1 MKGVILIVLLLVSTL
16 LPASE
21 LRTWDLHHRSATE
34 MIPLLKP
41 MLEKG
46 DAISGSGYTLIV
58 RASRENLAQLD
69 TLIARLDTAP
79 QMLLITVEQD
89 VEQEQEKSGASLSGS
104 TSEPR
109 VRVYN
114 THRSGD
120 DTGNQQLQVLEGH
133 WATIRS
139 GQAIPQ
145 VMQQTQQDPY
155 GNTVTQ
161 SIEYRNVESGFEVRP
176 HLVGERVQLD
186 IRPFHAKPSSQG
198 GGVIEQQE
206 IATTV
211 SGRPGEW
218 IDLGGV
224 AEEQNRKGTGI
235 IYSTRNREQQ
245 THNVRIKVEIIN
257 P

>member
-1 MKGVILIVLLLVSTL
+1 MRAFILIGLLLVSTL

-21 LRTWDLHHRSATE
+21 LRTWDLRHRNAAE

-41 MLEKG
+41 MLESD

-58 RASRENLAQLD
+58 RSSKENLAQLD
-69 TLIARLDTAP
+69 AIIARLDTAP
-79 QMLLITVEQD
+79 RMLLITVAQD
-89 VEQEQEKSGASLSGS
+89 GQQQQEKSGASLSGS
-104 TSEPR
+104 TTEPQLR
-109 VRVYN
+109 IHSSRR
-114 THRSGD
+114 RSD
-120 DTGNQQLQVLEGH
+120 EAGNQQLQVLEGH

-145 VMQQTQQDPY
+145 VMQQSQQGLY
-155 GNTVTQ
+155 SSTVTQ

-176 HLVGERVQLD
+176 TLVGETVRLD
-186 IRPFHAKPSSQG
+186 IRPFRARPSPQG

-206 IATTV
+206 IVTTV

-224 AEEQNRKGTGI
+224 AEEQNREGTGI
-235 IYSTRNREQQ
+235 IYSTRKREQL
-245 THNVRIKVEIIN
+245 TRNVRIKVEIVE

>member
-1 MKGVILIVLLLVSTL
+1 MRGVTLITLLLVSTL

-21 LRTWDLHHRSATE
+21 LRTWDLHHRSAAE

-41 MLEKG
+41 MLESN

-58 RASRENLAQLD
+58 RSNKENLAQLD

-79 QMLLITVEQD
+79 QMLLISIAHGADEQR
-89 VEQEQEKSGASLSGS
+89 EKSGASLSGS
-104 TSEPR
+104 TTDPKLK
-109 VRVYN
+109 VY
-114 THRSGD
+114 RSYRNSD
-120 DTGNQQLQVLEGH
+120 DAGSQQLKVLEGH

-145 VMQQTQQDPY
+145 VMQQTQQGPN
-155 GNTVTQ
+155 GSTVTQ

-176 HLVGERVQLD
+176 HLVGDRIQLD
-186 IRPFHAKPSSQG
+186 IRPFRAKLSSQG

-206 IATTV
+206 IVTTV

-235 IYSTRNREQQ
+235 IYSTRKREQQ
-245 THNVRIKVEIIN
+245 SHNIRIKVEIIQ